1 MKIKLRG
8 LLFLLFLFCCS
19 AGFAQF
25 STDGSYIWN
34 VFNVNCHITNKTDL
48 YLNTKEHYK
57 NQADRFDFYHAEL
70 TLYRKLGPKFS
81 LGLGYRQTGSYK
93 PEQWTGGHNYLF
105 YGVHYLSPGNIKIKI
120 ANRFVYKTFR
130 HSDTQ
135 YALDNISNVDFFARS
150 VNKIPKPFLSE
161 ELFTEV
167 KTKKIQ
173 NVRFYG
179 GLHVLKSKYV
189 GFDLFYCYWL
199 TQSTDWKKYNVFG
212 LTSKVN
218 I

>member
-1 MKIKLRG
+1 MKIKLKG
-8 LLFLLFLFCCS
+8 LLFVLFAACYS
-19 AGFAQF
+19 VGYAQL
-25 STDGSYIWN
+25 SSNGSYIWN
-34 VFNVNCHITNKTDL
+34 VFNVNYSINDKTDL
-48 YLNTKEHYK
+48 YLNTKEHYT

-81 LGLGYRQTGSYK
+81 LGMGYRQTGNYK
-93 PEQWTGGHNYLF
+93 AEQWTAGHNYLF
-105 YGVHYLSPGNIKIKI
+105 YGVHYLSPGNVKIKI

-135 YALDNISNVDFFARS
+135 YGLDNISNIDLFARS
-150 VNKIPKPFLSE
+150 VNKIPKPFLCE

-167 KTKKIQ
+167 KTRKIQ
-173 NVRFYG
+173 NIRLYG
-179 GLHVLKSKYV
+179 GLHMIKTKYV
-189 GFDLFYCYWL
+189 GFDLFYCYWM
-199 TQSTDWKKYNVFG
+199 TQSIDWKKYNVFG